1 MADKVFIMEMEHP
14 FMGPSRM
21 SVHKTKL
28 GADTRAAELVNMIVP
43 ELFETF
49 PDDIEDEEPMIATAE
64 NWEEVEE
71 RYSNS
76 DWVQSDGFGRWGGY
90 VEQMELEG

>member
-1 MADKVFIMEMEHP
+1 MRVFILDMEHP
-14 FMGPSRM
+14 FMGPNRL

-49 PDDIEDEEPMIATAE
+49 GDTIEDEEPVIATPE

-71 RYSNS
+71 RYSKPA
-76 DWVQSDGFGRWGGY
+76 WVDSDGFGRWGGFIEE
-90 VEQMELEG
+90 VELEE